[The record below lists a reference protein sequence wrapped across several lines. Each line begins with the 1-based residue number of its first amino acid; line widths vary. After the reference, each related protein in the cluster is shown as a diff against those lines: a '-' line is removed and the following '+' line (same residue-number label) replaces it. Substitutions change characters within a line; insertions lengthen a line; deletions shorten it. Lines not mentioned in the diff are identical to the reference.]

1 MFLQIS
7 LKPGLIEDSWILPS
21 TSAFNLLCM
30 ALVEVYEEKTLIFKE
45 KETGEKQWVM
55 YKRKPMVLSADF

>member
-30 ALVEVYEEKTLIFKE
+30 ALVEVYEEKTQTHTARVGQAGHLGNKI
-45 KETGEKQWVM
+45 
-55 YKRKPMVLSADF
+55 